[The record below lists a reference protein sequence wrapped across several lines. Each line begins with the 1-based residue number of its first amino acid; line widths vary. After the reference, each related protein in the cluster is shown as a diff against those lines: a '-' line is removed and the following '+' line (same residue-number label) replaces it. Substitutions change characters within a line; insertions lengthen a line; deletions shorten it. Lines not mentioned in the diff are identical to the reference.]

1 MTEPGVAT
9 DGSSRET
16 SYSAEIQSWLRH
28 GVFLAAGAA
37 VLYRLWPNLLG
48 IVSTA
53 PRLSTIRPSWFLV
66 MVAAEIASFACVWWL
81 LRILLPRTSWLAV
94 STSQLVANAVSR
106 TVPGGAALGGATM
119 YRMLVVSGTA
129 PTQAAGALAVTSIL
143 STAAI
148 FAIPALA
155 LLMAIIGAPIPEA
168 LEPAAVAGAVLFV
181 LLVLVGYVAISRD
194 RPLLAVGGLLQ
205 KGAASLPRR
214 FRRTITPAQ
223 LLVERNRLVGV
234 VGDRWGQAMAA
245 AALNWVFDYLALVAA
260 LYGVGADP
268 RLSLVLLAYAGV
280 VVTSMIPITPG
291 GFGFVEPAL
300 VSMLVLSGI
309 STQNAGL
316 ATLAYR
322 IVSLLLPV
330 CAALPAWLAYRLR
343 FRSADFEAALP
354 RANRNQGS
362 EADRSS
368 VEAM

>member
-1 MTEPGVAT
+1 MTEPGVTA
-9 DGSSRET
+9 DGSSLQT
-16 SYSAEIQSWLRH
+16 SHSAQIQTWLRH

-37 VLYRLWPNLLG
+37 VLYRLWPKLLD

-66 MVAAEIASFACVWWL
+66 MVLAEIASFGCVWWM
-81 LRILLPRTSWLAV
+81 LRLLLPRTSWLAV
-94 STSQLVANAVSR
+94 STSQLVSNAVSR

-119 YRMLVVSGTA
+119 YRMLVVSGTT

-148 FAIPALA
+148 FAIPVLA
-155 LLMAIIGAPIPEA
+155 LIMAIIGAPIPEA
-168 LEPAAVAGAVLFV
+168 LEPAAAAGAVLFV
-181 LLVLVGYVAISRD
+181 LLLLVGYVAVSRD
-194 RPLLAVGGLLQ
+194 RPLLVVGGALRR
-205 KGAASLPRR
+205 GAARLPRR
-214 FRRTITPAQ
+214 FRREITPAQ
-223 LLVERNRLVGV
+223 LLVERDRLVGV
-234 VGDRWGQAMAA
+234 VGDRWGQAMIA

-330 CAALPAWLAYRLR
+330 CAALPAWLAYRFR
-343 FRSADFEAALP
+343 FRSADFEASLP
-354 RANRNQGS
+354 KVSRDQVSDA
-362 EADRSS
+362 ARSS
-368 VEAM
+368 VDAR